1 MKIIIQQLLKNIKLV
16 MGTVIV
22 ILIMLLFK
30 QCDSTR
36 VAKDEVNRITNNNI
50 ALSDTIEN
58 YIDENGILNGEIK
71 GLHLKVSEL
80 GDKIAYEKNKPPVTV
95 IEYVTEIR
103 DSIVFKPIIDTII
116 QQQDGTFVHP
126 VVFTDSIKFGK
137 SSRTIDFIMPIFTKD
152 SIISTG
158 SGKLNLNQDIWLEAS
173 ILQNLKSKEVF
184 VNLKTDYPGLTFNGA
199 KGILIK
205 RDEEFKAFS
214 RSQRKEFGF
223 GLQLGMGYSD
233 RIRPYIGIGIQY
245 SPKFL
250 QW

>member
-1 MKIIIQQLLKNIKLV
+1 
-16 MGTVIV
+16 
-22 ILIMLLFK
+22 
-30 QCDSTR
+30 
-36 VAKDEVNRITNNNI
+36 
-50 ALSDTIEN
+50 
-58 YIDENGILNGEIK
+58 
-71 GLHLKVSEL
+71 
-80 GDKIAYEKNKPPVTV
+80 
-95 IEYVTEIR
+95 
-103 DSIVFKPIIDTII
+103 
-116 QQQDGTFVHP
+116 
-126 VVFTDSIKFGK
+126 
-137 SSRTIDFIMPIFTKD
+137 MPIFTKD